1 MPKIVDREQKREEI
15 AKLSISLLA
24 KSSFSKL
31 TVSQV
36 AKNANIAKGSIYR
49 YFSSKEDILFA
60 IIKQIMSEY
69 DKEVI
74 KNIESSSYIEDKV
87 LSLFQ
92 LCISKN
98 SIDEKR
104 RKIYKDFTS
113 ICLSKS
119 NQKMVNF
126 QEEIRVKYIQWLKN
140 ILADGIKNQMLKS
153 EAIEFADGLFAMAE
167 GILLLS
173 HYDATILTKHVK
185 SLFKIIRK
193 NKEKR

>member
-98 SIDEKR
+98 NIDEKR

-126 QEEIRVKYIQWLKN
+126 QEEIKVKYIQWLKN
-140 ILADGIKNQMLKS
+140 ILADGIKNQRLKS

>member
-74 KNIESSSYIEDKV
+74 KNIESSSCIEDKV

-126 QEEIRVKYIQWLKN
+126 QEEIKVKYIQWLKN

>member
-1 MPKIVDREQKREEI
+1 MPKIVDRQQKREEI
-15 AKLSISLLA
+15 AKQSISLLT
-24 KSSFSKL
+24 KSSFLEL

-36 AKNANIAKGSIYR
+36 AKNANVAKGSIYR

-60 IIKQIMSEY
+60 IIEQIMSEY
-69 DKEVI
+69 DKEVT
-74 KNIESSSYIEDKV
+74 KNIESSDYTEDKV

-113 ICLSKS
+113 ICLSSS

-126 QEEIRVKYIQWLKN
+126 QKEIKVKYILWLKN
-140 ILADGIKNQMLKS
+140 ILADGIKNQSLKS
-153 EAIEFADGLFAMAE
+153 EAIDFADGLFAMAE

-193 NKEKR
+193 NEERR

>member
-15 AKLSISLLA
+15 AKLSISLLT

-74 KNIESSSYIEDKV
+74 KNIESSSCIEDKV

>member
-60 IIKQIMSEY
+60 IIKHIMSEY
-69 DKEVI
+69 DKEVT
-74 KNIESSSYIEDKV
+74 KNIESSSCIEDKV

-140 ILADGIKNQMLKS
+140 ILADGIKNQRLKS

>member
-60 IIKQIMSEY
+60 IIKHIMSEY
-69 DKEVI
+69 DKEVT
-74 KNIESSSYIEDKV
+74 KNIESSSCIEDKV

-140 ILADGIKNQMLKS
+140 ILADGIKNQRLKS
-153 EAIEFADGLFAMAE
+153 EAIEFVDGLFAMAE

>member
-15 AKLSISLLA
+15 AKLSISLLT

>member
-15 AKLSISLLA
+15 AKLSISLLT

-140 ILADGIKNQMLKS
+140 ILADGIKNQRLKS

>member
-74 KNIESSSYIEDKV
+74 KNIESSSCIEDKV